1 MFTGDHTVIAKETA
15 RALGLGANIQEAGG
29 LPSMDADG
37 KIPKDLGKKYGAM
50 IIAADGFAQVG
61 WECCGQLPLHGCCC
75 ADHRSQRACCNIH
88 RVPGQ
93 VTRTVFHG

>member
-1 MFTGDHTVIAKETA
+1 VIAKETA

-50 IIAADGFAQVG
+50 IIAADGFAQV
-61 WECCGQLPLHGCCC
+61 
-75 ADHRSQRACCNIH
+75 SQPCQAIQSSQH
-88 RVPGQ
+88 AW
-93 VTRTVFHG
+93 